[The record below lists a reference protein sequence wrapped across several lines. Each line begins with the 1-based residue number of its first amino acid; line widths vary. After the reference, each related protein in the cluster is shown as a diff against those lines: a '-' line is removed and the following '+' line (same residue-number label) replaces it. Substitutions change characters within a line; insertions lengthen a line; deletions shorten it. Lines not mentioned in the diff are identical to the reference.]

1 MENNGVDTLIA
12 ALYDMVQGAKGIPLS
27 SGKCVLDRDAVL
39 DMLDDMSTQLPED
52 IKKSRAIVSSRN
64 EIISQARKEAETTIV
79 AAKAEGDGIVSRAK
93 AESEAMIEHAKET
106 AKKLVDKETVVQEA
120 NKQAKEIV
128 ENAQKQSNE
137 MVNSAKKQAEELKRV
152 SNAYMAD
159 SLKKT
164 EDVIEASL
172 RDVKETRA
180 KFAALT
186 EDKPNPDTKKSET
199 KKNSPFVNLDL
210 DLD

>member
-1 MENNGVDTLIA
+1 METNGVDTLVA
-12 ALYDMVQGAKGIPLS
+12 ALYDMIKDAKSIPLS
-27 SGKCVLDRDAVL
+27 ANKCVIDREKVL
-39 DMLDDMSTQLPED
+39 DMLDDISEQLPED

-79 AAKAEGDGIVSRAK
+79 AAKTEGDGIVSRAK

-120 NKQAKEIV
+120 NKRAKEIV
-128 ENAQKQSNE
+128 ENAQKQSDE
-137 MVNSAKKQAEELKRV
+137 MINSAKKQAEELKRV

-164 EDVIEASL
+164 EDVIAASL
-172 RDVKETRA
+172 KDVQETRA
-180 KFAALT
+180 KFTELT
-186 EDKPNPDTKKSET
+186 ADKKNVEAKKAET
-199 KKNSPFVNLDL
+199 KKNAAFLNLDL
-210 DLD
+210 D